1 MNQTRL
7 IHTALPRI
15 CIESPGALEAL
26 LEVSDSIMT
35 YRARYRSAFQLAPVL
50 DLLLMDE
57 SNPKSLAFQF
67 SQLAAHVEHLPR
79 ENDRRFSSPEERLAL
94 EMLTAVRLVDLSG
107 LECGDGSAENSQL
120 AAFLESM
127 ASLLTAFAQQI
138 SAHYL
143 SRVPATPHF
152 SMIRNGRT
160 P

>member
-1 MNQTRL
+1 
-7 IHTALPRI
+7 
-15 CIESPGALEAL
+15 
-26 LEVSDSIMT
+26 
-35 YRARYRSAFQLAPVL
+35 VL
-50 DLLLMDE
+50 DLLLADE

-79 ENDRRFSSPEERLAL
+79 DSDRRYTSPEERLAL
-94 EMLTAVRLVDLSG
+94 EMLTAVRLLDLTG
-107 LECGDGSAENSQL
+107 LGCGDGAAGNEPL

-127 ASLLTAFAQQI
+127 AAHLKAFAQHV

-152 SMIRNGRT
+152 SMIPDGRT